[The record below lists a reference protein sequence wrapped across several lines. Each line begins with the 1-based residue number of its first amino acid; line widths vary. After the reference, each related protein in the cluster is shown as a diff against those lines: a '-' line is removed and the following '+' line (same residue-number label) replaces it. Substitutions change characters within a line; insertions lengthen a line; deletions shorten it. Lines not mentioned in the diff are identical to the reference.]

1 MGEIQRIKHQQAL
14 KYWSQILKEQQE
26 SGLCIKAFCRS
37 RQMSH
42 HAMYYWLKELRK
54 EALSAK
60 VQAPAPAC
68 TTQFAAVSLAK
79 DEHHSCGNM
88 VVHVGAVSLEI
99 PEGTAAPDLQRMLQ
113 VLKEVFLC

>member
-1 MGEIQRIKHQQAL
+1 MRNVSFFSSHSCYSSLE
-14 KYWSQILKEQQE
+14 KEQQE

-54 EALSAK
+54 EALSARS
-60 VQAPAPAC
+60 QTPAC

-79 DEHHSCGNM
+79 EEHHSCGTM
-88 VVHVGAVSLEI
+88 VVHVGSASLEI
-99 PEGTAAPDLQRMLQ
+99 PEGTAAPNLQRMLQ